1 MDHNR
6 FDDLTRRLA
15 TSTSRRQALK
25 LFGGGLLAALV
36 PGSALAKGGGN
47 STCAHF
53 CNSVYPPG
61 PERTKCISD
70 AAKGECCIKPNATS
84 SYELT
89 CDNINLTCNAG
100 ETTLSAV
107 CQDIFGEPAP
117 TSTIIVNTCSNSDYV
132 ITNCNGVLT
141 CGHC

>member
-6 FDDLTRRLA
+6 FDDLTRTLA

-47 STCAHF
+47 SACAKF

-61 PERTKCISD
+61 RERAKCISD
-70 AAKGECCIKPNATS
+70 AAKGECCIKPNPLS
-84 SYELT
+84 SYAPT
-89 CDNINLTCNAG
+89 CYNIRLTCNAG
-100 ETTLSAV
+100 ETTLSADCEDV
-107 CQDIFGEPAP
+107 FGNPIS
-117 TSTIIVNTCSNSDYV
+117 TSIVVNTCSSSNYV
-132 ITNCNGVLT
+132 INNCNAQLT
-141 CGHC
+141 CGSC